1 MKAARK
7 KDRVTYETKSSEQ
20 QQTYKQKEEMEWYIL
35 NSIRQQ
41 FPTQITTYYSIITL
55 NVNEL
60 KYLIKN
66 HRLV

>member
-7 KDRVTYETKSSEQ
+7 KDRVTHETKSSEQ